1 MPSQRSGSSTCRGKR
16 KSGARLSSALC
27 IAIAASMTGCATSST
42 PRCEGAPSLPSHSPS
57 PLVVASCP
65 EELPTMADTTMGS
78 AVQALMDAAE
88 TYHMCRR
95 AALAGAQ

>member
-1 MPSQRSGSSTCRGKR
+1 
-16 KSGARLSSALC
+16 
-27 IAIAASMTGCATSST
+27 
-42 PRCEGAPSLPSHSPS
+42 
-57 PLVVASCP
+57 
-65 EELPTMADTTMGS
+65 MADTTMGS

>member
-1 MPSQRSGSSTCRGKR
+1 M
-16 KSGARLSSALC
+16 ARWNMLLILPC
-27 IAIAASMTGCATSST
+27 AAFLTACATSST
-42 PRCEGAPSLPSHSPS
+42 PPCEGAPSLPSHSPS

-65 EELPTMADTTMGS
+65 AELPTMADTTMGS

>member
-1 MPSQRSGSSTCRGKR
+1 MNFCPEISMGRCHIVMT
-16 KSGARLSSALC
+16 
-27 IAIAASMTGCATSST
+27 IACNAFLAGCATPST
-42 PRCEGAPSLPSHSPS
+42 PPCAALPLPER
-57 PLVVASCP
+57 PPVVVQMACP
-65 EELPTMADTTMGS
+65 PELPTMADDSMGS

>member
-1 MPSQRSGSSTCRGKR
+1 M
-16 KSGARLSSALC
+16 
-27 IAIAASMTGCATSST
+27 
-42 PRCEGAPSLPSHSPS
+42 
-57 PLVVASCP
+57 VVQMACP
-65 EELPTMADTTMGS
+65 PELPTMADDSMGS